1 MDCIKAQSWSTVPS
15 KPQSYREERAY
26 HYKNSSIK
34 GLIIKR
40 LSIKKI
46 IIKRF
51 TIKRLSIEGFSIE
64 RLSIERLSI
73 KWLIKRLPICL
84 DGEPLIFRNRT
95 YKINSSQFITVSFY
109 SIMGLPRYS
118 TWQAHC
124 KAIRHSAGDYTP
136 SEHKMTSAA
145 YRAGD
150 ILS

>member
-1 MDCIKAQSWSTVPS
+1 MDCLKAQSRSTVPS
-15 KPQSYREERAY
+15 KPWSYRRAY
-26 HYKNSSIK
+26 HYKDSSIN
-34 GLIIKR
+34 GRIIKR

-46 IIKRF
+46 TIQRF
-51 TIKRLSIEGFSIE
+51 TIKRLSIEGF
-64 RLSIERLSI
+64 SIERLSI

-124 KAIRHSAGDYTP
+124 EAIRRSAGDYTP
-136 SEHKMTSAA
+136 SERKMTSAA